1 MRKNDIILSIIC
13 DTYSI
18 TKTRMYLFP
27 CYWHLKVASR
37 LFAIIL
43 FVYWCWKCM
52 RTTYNWG
59 IHLQP
64 YLKTLLVDSI
74 INNK

>member
-18 TKTRMYLFP
+18 TKTRMYFFP